1 MPLEGKNEVLTD
13 PRNEVCLIQ
22 VKNMKTEMLDEVIAC
37 MPRGK
42 TNYHYFQGAY
52 ASRLLSMIM
61 PQEINLHEIKKS
73 RFNKLLEHKT
83 VKPVLAHCGDG
94 KLNKQTI
101 EGIWVNP
108 SKPFLLSIS
117 RWGSKKNWA
126 WNQTSRPGE
135 NLVLQLNLP
144 HEHLRN
150 FRKWVN
156 PDENSSLNG
165 RWTDHPV
172 QKQCDNKLFR
182 ETLAWA
188 RIDLDFETN
197 EALIE
202 EIQSDGVRYVKR
214 WAQRYKKCACKRC
227 RERLKYVDWFDSYA
241 KIWSE
246 AMLMASIWF
255 IKNELGINR
264 IFIHTARSGWQMK
277 KMDKDWNAPRSLYS
291 DLPKKFAFK
300 QTWAAPD
307 FLMNTKNY
315 KQLIRKQ
322 PDIDFYQL
330 TMDELH

>member
-1 MPLEGKNEVLTD
+1 MDTQL
-13 PRNEVCLIQ
+13 
-22 VKNMKTEMLDEVIAC
+22 LDEIIAC

-42 TNYHYFQGAY
+42 THYHYFQGAY
-52 ASRLLSMIM
+52 ASRLLSMIL
-61 PQEINLHEIKKS
+61 PQEINLQTIKKT

-83 VKPVLAHCGDG
+83 VKPILQSCGNGRLD
-94 KLNKQTI
+94 KQAI
-101 EGIWVNP
+101 DGIWVNP
-108 SKPFLLSIS
+108 SKPFLLSID
-117 RWGSKKNWA
+117 RWGSKKDWA

-144 HEHLRN
+144 HEHLRH
-150 FRKWVN
+150 FHKWIN
-156 PDENSSLNG
+156 PDQESTLNG
-165 RWTDHPV
+165 RYSGHPV
-172 QKQCDNKLFR
+172 QSPCDNKLFR

-188 RIDLDFETN
+188 RIDLDFQTN

-214 WAQRYKKCACKRC
+214 WAKDYQKCACKRC
-227 RERLKYVDWFDSYA
+227 QERLKYVDWFSDYA

-246 AMLMASIWF
+246 AILMASIWF
-255 IKNELGINR
+255 IKHELGINR
-264 IFIHTARSGWQMK
+264 IFMHTARSGWQIK
-277 KMDKDWNAPRSLYS
+277 KMDKYWTAPRSLYS

-307 FLMNTKNY
+307 FLIDTKNY

-330 TMDELH
+330 SMNELH